1 MKNISILGSTGSI
14 GCQTLDVVRAFPGE
28 FNIVGL
34 AAGNNLALLAEQA
47 REFRPEFV
55 SCLAPAQE
63 AARSLP
69 DFCRQVSPEEV
80 ASHPD
85 VELVMAASVGGAG
98 LRPIMAAIDAGK
110 TVALANKEAVV
121 SAGEILMRR
130 ARDAGVDILPVDSEP
145 SALWQCQRGENGR
158 VSRLLITASGGALRD
173 YDINDLAS
181 VTPEQA
187 LRHPTWNMGQ
197 KITVDCATLM
207 NKGFEVIE
215 AHWLFDMP
223 WEQIDVVVH
232 PESIIHSMMEFD
244 DGCIKAQMGLPDM
257 RLPIQYAMFNG
268 ERQANADLPRFD
280 PVKAGALTFK
290 PMDVSRYPCFF
301 LALEAGRRG
310 STYPAVL
317 SAADEVA
324 VSLFLD
330 RRIGFLDMPVL
341 VERVL
346 DEHRAGEDPDLED
359 IFIADAWA
367 RDAALRLSGV

>member
-28 FNIVGL
+28 FNVVGL
-34 AAGNNLALLAEQA
+34 AAGHNLALLAEQA
-47 REFRPEFV
+47 REFNPEFA
-55 SCLAPAQE
+55 SCLAPDRE
-63 AARSLP
+63 AAALLP
-69 DFCRQVSPEEV
+69 ESCRLVSPEKV
-80 ASHPD
+80 AAHPD

-130 ARDAGVDILPVDSEP
+130 AGEAGVDILPVDSEP
-145 SALWQCQRGENGR
+145 SALWQCQRGESGR

-173 YDINDLAS
+173 HDLADLAF

-187 LRHPTWNMGQ
+187 LRHPTWSMGR

-215 AHWLFDMP
+215 ARWLFDVP
-223 WEQIDVVVH
+223 WERIEVVVH

-244 DGCIKAQMGLPDM
+244 DGSVKAQLGPPDM
-257 RLPIQYAMFNG
+257 RLPIQYALFHG
-268 ERQANADLPRFD
+268 EHRANDGLARFD
-280 PVKAGALTFK
+280 PLKAGALTFK
-290 PMDVSRYPCFF
+290 PLDEGRYPCFF
-301 LALEAGRRG
+301 LALEAGHRG

-324 VSLFLD
+324 VRLFLD

-341 VERVL
+341 LRRVL
-346 DEHRAGEDPDLED
+346 DEHDAVAAPDLED
-359 IFIADAWA
+359 VFIADAWA
-367 RDAALRLSGV
+367 RDAALRLAGV

>member
-145 SALWQCQRGENGR
+145 SALGNARGVR
-158 VSRLLITASGGALRD
+158 T
-173 YDINDLAS
+173 
-181 VTPEQA
+181 
-187 LRHPTWNMGQ
+187 
-197 KITVDCATLM
+197 
-207 NKGFEVIE
+207 
-215 AHWLFDMP
+215 
-223 WEQIDVVVH
+223 
-232 PESIIHSMMEFD
+232 
-244 DGCIKAQMGLPDM
+244 DG
-257 RLPIQYAMFNG
+257 
-268 ERQANADLPRFD
+268 
-280 PVKAGALTFK
+280 
-290 PMDVSRYPCFF
+290 S
-301 LALEAGRRG
+301 
-310 STYPAVL
+310 PAY
-317 SAADEVA
+317 
-324 VSLFLD
+324 
-330 RRIGFLDMPVL
+330 
-341 VERVL
+341 
-346 DEHRAGEDPDLED
+346 
-359 IFIADAWA
+359 
-367 RDAALRLSGV
+367 